1 MKELKKNLSNLNT
14 YAGADTTNHEGF
26 AAWTPSDAQLLE
38 QLAMAGTLTNS
49 FYASAKELTEDALKL
64 LQRAEPEA
72 LRQAIIRGRNEG
84 FIRSFALL
92 GLVELS
98 KKNPRLFRES
108 FNHVVR
114 TGNDMKDFI
123 DLIHAS
129 RGFGRSIKVAIHGW
143 LRASFNPYYAMK
155 YRKDIA
161 DAIRVSRFKG
171 DDPLYAFTLSVYPDV
186 KGITEEKLKAAE
198 EKYPELKARAEFIK
212 AIEAG
217 DTHKAAEI
225 LEKNRIDT
233 DCLTAWYDRFD
244 TEVWTQV
251 ARLSPVMKFLKYLDK
266 FTREGVDVT
275 KMAQEKITVENLRKA
290 KVFPFRLYTAL
301 KAVESRAEGPVVDTL
316 VRTMDEYA
324 RQYDWG
330 IFNQYSWV
338 IAPDISGSMSS
349 QIGNSSLTFAELSA
363 MFVGFFMK
371 GLRKVKVIPWDT
383 NAYDYSL
390 NASNSVMDHMKAM
403 NRMVGGGTYM
413 EVALVRMLRENIYAD
428 FSVFLTDTE
437 EYGTGWLQV
446 WKEYHKRFPKARAF
460 VLRADSYQH
469 WPISEEDAKKLGV
482 YQVFGW
488 NDNVVGFMRYVL
500 EACHA

>member
-1 MKELKKNLSNLNT
+1 MKELKKNLSDLNT
-14 YAGADTTNHEGF
+14 YAGADTVNHEGF
-26 AAWTPSDAQLLE
+26 AAWMPSDAQLLD
-38 QLAMAGTLTNS
+38 QLAMTGTLTNS

-64 LQRAEPEA
+64 LQRAEAED

-98 KKNPRLFRES
+98 KKNPKLFRET
-108 FNHVVR
+108 FNQVVR

-123 DLIHAS
+123 DIIHAS
-129 RGFGRSIKVAIHGW
+129 RGFGRSIKTAIHNW
-143 LRASFNPYYAMK
+143 LRDSVSPYYAMK

-171 DDPLYAFTLSVYPDV
+171 EDPLYAFALSVYPDV
-186 KGITEEKLKAAE
+186 KGVTEEKLKAAE
-198 EKYPELKARAEFIK
+198 DKYPELRARHAFID
-212 AIEAG
+212 AIESGNMTEAAG
-217 DTHKAAEI
+217 I
-225 LEKNRIDT
+225 LAKNRIDT
-233 DCLTAWYDRFD
+233 DCLTAWADKFD
-244 TEVWTQV
+244 TPIWTQV

-275 KMAQEKITVENLRKA
+275 GMAQEKITVENLKHA

-301 KAVESRAEGPVVDTL
+301 KAVENRAEGPVVDTL
-316 VRTMDEYA
+316 VRTMDDYS

-363 MFVGFFMK
+363 MFIGFFMK
-371 GLRKVKVIPWDT
+371 GLRKVKVIPWNT
-383 NAYDYSL
+383 RAYDYSL
-390 NASNSVMDHMKAM
+390 NGSNSVMDHMKAM
-403 NRMVGGGTYM
+403 DRMVGGGTYM
-413 EVALVRMLRENIYAD
+413 EAALIKMLRENIYAD

-437 EYGTGWLQV
+437 EYGTGWLSA
-446 WKEYHKRFPKARAF
+446 WKDYHKRYPKARAF
-460 VLRADSYQH
+460 LLRADSYQG

-482 YQVFGW
+482 YQIFGW